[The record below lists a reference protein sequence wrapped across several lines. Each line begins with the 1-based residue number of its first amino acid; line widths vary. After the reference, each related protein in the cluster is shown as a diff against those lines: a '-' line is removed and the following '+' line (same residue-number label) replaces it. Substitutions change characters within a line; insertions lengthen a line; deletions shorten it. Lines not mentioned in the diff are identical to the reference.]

1 MHLNFCR
8 AQLQDLWVICL
19 LQWML
24 FQEGPESFE
33 GLEPFIHVLGLI
45 LVSINFEVSLVPV
58 FPVVSKRELLLAL
71 LFIV

>member
-1 MHLNFCR
+1 
-8 AQLQDLWVICL
+8 
-19 LQWML
+19 ML